1 MTEPRTRRSRT
12 IIRLRG
18 LIADERGA
26 AAPIMTL
33 AAVVVFGLISI
44 GFGGGLRAA
53 MGSMQSQ
60 KVNTALAAQLSE
72 FASKQA
78 TLGYPTVSALP
89 PTSTVTVSIGGAD
102 VEAVQTIVVDEDAKT
117 AEITLRA
124 GKFADGH
131 FTDPDTCSE
140 APTNC
145 LSATDVATPTLSQT
159 IPTVAGVDDIT
170 GANSIPEDAQSRWV
184 DVAAGPTTTVAIAE
198 DGTLW
203 AWGLNANGEAGDG
216 TQNPIDAPTQVNNLH
231 TFTSVA
237 AGASATYALDDDGNL
252 YSWGKDSYGALGN
265 GSPTANVLT
274 PAKVGSKRWAQVSS
288 GASDHAC
295 AIDDVG
301 ALYCWGRNSSGQ
313 WRAGTSSANAPTR
326 VRIEEDPETVLAE
339 ADLVFAQVAVSKEHQ
354 IVIDQFGDLWA
365 WGNNGRGQLGLGD
378 TAPRTTPTSVTGTD
392 NSAQFG
398 AVDVVSI
405 AASAYNSYAIDSL
418 GHLWA
423 WGDND
428 DGTVGDGTAE
438 IARTFPVRA
447 ASGAFFVN
455 VAGNQSAAYAI
466 DRDGYMYAWG
476 ANNLGQQGRGEVGGG
491 TTLAPTKLAT
501 ESRFLTIST
510 PSASTSS
517 SQQRVWALDSTHRAW
532 GWGAGSAYAWGTGND
547 DASNRPTA
555 EQFSLPTSVDVVDIA
570 AGSSHSLALT
580 EDYDLFAFGANGQG
594 QLGDGTTAPST
605 TPKLVDAHYA
615 DRLAQVSIGGGF
627 VTALSISGAYLAS
640 GKNSAGQLGL
650 EGVAN
655 QSTPQVG
662 GNFVQVSAGSDHT
675 LAIDRDGKVWAW
687 GANALG
693 QLGNGNTTQSD
704 EPIQVSIPWVGPG
717 AHAVS
722 VSAGSRFSL
731 ALDNFGNVY
740 AWGNND
746 NFQLGVESPTY
757 RSAAAVVGQATGIV
771 AIAAGESSSF
781 AVTANGDLMAWG
793 NNSSGQLA
801 EPATVAKTAQP
812 QTYTASSPFR
822 QVSAGTDFAT
832 AIDDLGRLWGWGG
845 KAGNGTGAQTSTPT
859 LIATGT
865 SRFIS
870 VSSWVYSSVAIDTL
884 GNLWQWGDSFKR
896 KAASPTKILS
906 GKNLI
911 SADQD
916 RLNIVAV
923 SATGDLYFD
932 GVDQYGDSGRGSTGA
947 VDFTRPIDNWATA
960 VSTASPAYMKDGAKP
975 EFRRVWAGGDTS
987 AALDSYG
994 HLWTWG
1000 QGADG
1005 QLGNGLY
1012 SYASTPQLVPFV
1024 GSVTEVDMDA
1034 WHIVF
1039 SSSLGSVHSFGSG
1052 ANKNT
1057 GRGVRTAIAVIAP
1070 SVQSAVGVIAG
1081 SGVSGAI
1088 LETQA
1093 GVNRLSTWGVDGT
1106 SIIDDADA
1114 AWGAGGSG
1122 WIATFTEDGQ
1132 SRASAAQAGHENPWA
1147 SAIAEAPL
1155 ADLSSV
1161 GTSVLLT
1168 QRDGLQDV
1176 LVAGIPTYGRTVSA
1190 GASEFTR
1197 VDAVKFRM
1205 AKTGGYHALALDE
1218 YGDVW
1223 TWGFNSSGQLGRSGG
1238 DPTVPERLV
1247 VDPPDS
1253 LGFIPMSTPFEI
1265 NTTWSAVSITGVI
1278 DYGTLQLNVDTELPL
1293 VSVDLTCAGGVIRS
1307 SQPLQYSSG
1316 TFRYANVD
1324 ISHLEGCADPTITLV
1339 IAGEPVSAAEVNA
1352 IVLPLV
1358 STSELPSGW

>member
-1 MTEPRTRRSRT
+1 MTDPRTRRSRT

-170 GANSIPEDAQSRWV
+170 GANAIPEDAQSRWI
-184 DVAAGPTTTVAIAE
+184 DVAAGPTTTVAVAE
-198 DGTLW
+198 DGSLW

-216 TQNPIDAPTQVNNLH
+216 TQNPIDAPKQVNNLH

-237 AGASATYALDDDGNL
+237 AGSSATYALDDGGNL

-274 PAKVGSKRWAQVSS
+274 PTKVGSKRWSQVSS

-295 AIDDVG
+295 AIDEAG
-301 ALYCWGRNSSGQ
+301 ALFCWGRNSSGQ
-313 WRAGTSSANAPTR
+313 WRAGTSSANAPIR

-398 AVDVVSI
+398 AVDVVFV

-428 DGTVGDGTAE
+428 DGTVGDGTDE
-438 IARTFPVRA
+438 MTRTFPVRA
-447 ASGAFFVN
+447 ASGAFFVK
-455 VAGNQSAAYAI
+455 VAGNPTAAYAI

-476 ANNLGQQGRGEVGGG
+476 ANNAGQQGRGEAGGG
-491 TTLAPTKLAT
+491 STLAPTKLAT
-501 ESRFLTIST
+501 DSRFLTIST
-510 PSASTSS
+510 PSASTTS

-532 GWGAGSAYAWGTGND
+532 AWGAGSTYAWGTGNG
-547 DASNRPTA
+547 DATNRPTA
-555 EQFSLPTSVDVVDIA
+555 QQFSLPTTIDVVDVA
-570 AGSSHSLALT
+570 AGSAHSLALT
-580 EDYDLFAFGANGQG
+580 EDYDLFAFGGNGAG
-594 QLGDGTTAPST
+594 QLGIGTTDAST
-605 TPKLVDAHYA
+605 TPTVVNGHYS
-615 DRLAQVSIGGGF
+615 DRLAQVSIGSGY
-627 VTALSISGAYLAS
+627 VTALSISGTYLAA
-640 GKNSAGQLGL
+640 GKNGAGQLGL

-662 GNFVQVSAGSDHT
+662 GNYLQVSAGADHT
-675 LAIDRDGKVWAW
+675 LAIDRDGNVWAW
-687 GANALG
+687 GANAYG
-693 QLGNGNTTQSD
+693 QLGNGNTTQSED
-704 EPIQVSIPWVGPG
+704 PVQVSIPWSSPG
-717 AHAVS
+717 AHAVA
-722 VSAGSRFSL
+722 VSAGVSFSL
-731 ALDNFGNVY
+731 MLDNFGNVY
-740 AWGNND
+740 AWGSNSM
-746 NFQLGVESPTY
+746 FQLGVESPAY
-757 RSAAAVVGQATGIV
+757 RSAAEAVRRATGIV
-771 AIAAGESSSF
+771 AIAAGEKSSF
-781 AVTANGDLMAWG
+781 AVTAGGDLLAWG
-793 NNSSGQLA
+793 DNTYGQLA
-801 EPATVAKTAQP
+801 KPTTLTKTADP
-812 QTYTASSPFR
+812 QTYSGSSPFR

-832 AIDDLGRLWGWGG
+832 AIDDQGRLWGWGAKG
-845 KAGNGTGAQTSTPT
+845 GNGTGAQTSTPT
-859 LIATGT
+859 LIPTGT
-865 SRFIS
+865 SRFVT
-870 VSSWVYSSVAIDTL
+870 VSSWVFSSVAIDTD
-884 GNLWQWGDSFKR
+884 GDLWQWGQSFKR
-896 KAASPTKILS
+896 KVATPAKVLS

-923 SATGDLYFD
+923 SAAGDLYFD
-932 GVDQYGDSGRGSTGA
+932 GIDQYGDSGRGSTGS
-947 VDFTRPIDNWATA
+947 VTFDTPISNWATA
-960 VSTASPAYMKDGAKP
+960 VSNAAPTYMKDGTKA
-975 EFRRVWAGGDTS
+975 EFRHVWAAGDTS
-987 AALDSYG
+987 AGLDSYG

-1000 QGADG
+1000 EGSDG
-1005 QLGNGLY
+1005 QLGNGI
-1012 SYASTPQLVPFV
+1012 YADANTPQLIPFV
-1024 GSVTEVDMDA
+1024 GTVTDVDMDA
-1034 WHIVF
+1034 GHVVF
-1039 SSSLGSVHSFGSG
+1039 SSSLGSVYSFGNG
-1052 ANKNT
+1052 ADKNT
-1057 GRGVRTAIAVIAP
+1057 GRAARTAIPVAAP
-1070 SVQSAVGVIAG
+1070 SVQSAVAVIAG
-1081 SGVSGAI
+1081 TGVSGAI
-1088 LETQA
+1088 LSSPIGA
-1093 GVNRLSTWGVDGT
+1093 DRLSTWGADGT

-1114 AWGAGGSG
+1114 SWGAGGSG
-1122 WIATFTEDGQ
+1122 WISTFTEDGQ
-1132 SRASAAQAGHENPWA
+1132 SRASVTQEGHENPWA

-1161 GTSVLLT
+1161 GASVVLT
-1168 QRDGLQDV
+1168 RRDGLQDI
-1176 LVAGIPTYGRTVSA
+1176 LVAGIPTYGREVSS
-1190 GASEFTR
+1190 GDSGFNR
-1197 VDAVKFRM
+1197 VDAVKFQS
-1205 AKTGGYHALALDE
+1205 AKTGGSHALALDV

-1223 TWGFNSSGQLGRSGG
+1223 TWGSNDFGQLGRDGS
-1238 DPTVPERLV
+1238 DSAVPERLV

-1253 LGFIPMSTPFEI
+1253 LGFEPLATPFEI
-1265 NTTWSAVSITGVI
+1265 DTTWGTASITGAV
-1278 DYGTLQLNVDTELPL
+1278 DYDSLQLNVDTELPL

-1324 ISHLEGCADPTITLV
+1324 ISHLEGCADPTIALI